1 MSSTIRF
8 TPDFIK
14 ACESLWRDGFTKGV
28 NGEDDFPDFKS
39 FFSHTNTKIKEEPSY
54 EEMEKLPFNPCKCE
68 ARVEKHGYAIQCTRS
83 PFGTGLLCKTHQN
96 MLDKLP
102 EGKDIPYGRFNQP
115 RPDITLDKGNPISW
129 GPKKSRKKDSSK
141 SDSKPKLKVGEMR
154 DYLSSRIPVE
164 DFRGLKKKELTEIYL
179 KVKEKENSSPT
190 SDTTSEDSPTTT
202 QTEQPEVQE
211 QSREHEVQES
221 LEVQEQSQ
229 ELEIQESHEQSVE
242 PEVSE
247 GNNTENSQRENV
259 ENITDGSEKIPVD
272 DGKGTG
278 LSLIPET
285 PKTVSDFKALFKE
298 LNIDTEG
305 LKGIRAYKQAYDDYL
320 KEKEAEKTEPLS
332 DEDDDELQEDKHT
345 YDETDF
351 EGVSYL
357 EDEDSGK
364 IYNLRHQ
371 HVGKWN
377 ADFDN
382 IIWVSEEFK
391 TAHETSRP

>member
-1 MSSTIRF
+1 MIVITVVFIHSFTYPTMSSTIRF

-28 NGEDDFPDFKS
+28 NGEDEFPDFKT
-39 FFSHTNTKIKEEPSY
+39 FFKDTNTKVKEEPSY
-54 EEMEKLPFNPCKCE
+54 EEMEKLPFNPSKCE
-68 ARVEKHGYAIQCTRS
+68 ARVEKHGYAIQCTRN
-83 PFGTGLLCKTHQN
+83 PFEGGCLCKTHQN
-96 MLDKLP
+96 MFDKLP

-141 SDSKPKLKVGEMR
+141 NENPKLKVGEMR

-179 KVKEKENSSPT
+179 KVKEKENLSPT

-202 QTEQPEVQE
+202 QTEVQETSEQPEVHQE
-211 QSREHEVQES
+211 NNNEI
-221 LEVQEQSQ
+221 SQ
-229 ELEIQESHEQSVE
+229 MESVE
-242 PEVSE
+242 
-247 GNNTENSQRENV
+247 NENEISQKE
-259 ENITDGSEKIPVD
+259 D

-278 LSLIPET
+278 LSLVPET
-285 PKTVSDFKALFKE
+285 PKTVSDFKSLFKE
-298 LNIDTEG
+298 LNINTEG

-320 KEKEAEKTEPLS
+320 REKEEEKTEPLS
-332 DEDDDELQEDKHT
+332 DDDDELQEDTHT

>member
-28 NGEDDFPDFKS
+28 NGEDEFPDFKI
-39 FFSHTNTKIKEEPSY
+39 FFKDTNTKVKEDPSY
-54 EEMEKLPFNPCKCE
+54 EEMEKLPFNPSKCE
-68 ARVEKHGYAIQCTRS
+68 ARIEKHGYAIQCTRN
-83 PFGTGLLCKTHQN
+83 PFEGGCLCKTHQN
-96 MLDKLP
+96 ILNKLP

-129 GPKKSRKKDSSK
+129 GPKKSRVKNSSK
-141 SDSKPKLKVGEMR
+141 NENPKLKVGEMR

-164 DFRGLKKKELTEIYL
+164 DFRGLKKRELTEMYL

-190 SDTTSEDSPTTT
+190 SSDTSSEDSPTTT
-202 QTEQPEVQE
+202 QPEVQE
-211 QSREHEVQES
+211 QSEVQETPEQT
-221 LEVQEQSQ
+221 EVQEENNNETSQ
-229 ELEIQESHEQSVE
+229 MESVE
-242 PEVSE
+242 NEI
-247 GNNTENSQRENV
+247 SQKE
-259 ENITDGSEKIPVD
+259 D

-278 LSLIPET
+278 LSLVPET
-285 PKTVSDFKALFKE
+285 PKTVSDFKSLFKE

-320 KEKEAEKTEPLS
+320 KEKEEEKTEPLS
-332 DEDDDELQEDKHT
+332 DDDDELQEDTHT

-364 IYNLRHQ
+364 IYNLKHQ